1 MFLNPLDLISIDREQ
16 RIARIQE
23 WQKTID
29 FKWWEPIEYFSVW
42 NLVVFFLF
50 PVEIPFL
57 QQLKFLM
64 LLQTS
69 IVGLYMTYVYPKG
82 IDIHYLKIHC
92 SGKLL
97 SGIDF
102 MAHQLPFFYSLFFHP
117 FYEFRNLYLLIFLHF
132 PIFTYLFVK
141 DVRHLYQVRIHDMF
155 VSGTIYIFILSIIL
169 KTHQNKIFP

>member
-1 MFLNPLDLISIDREQ
+1 MFLNPIDLICIDREQ
-16 RIARIQE
+16 RLSQIQE
-23 WQKTID
+23 WKKTIH

-42 NLVVFFLF
+42 NLVAFFLF
-50 PVEIPFL
+50 PVEFPFL

-82 IDIHYLKIHC
+82 LDIHYLKIHC

-102 MAHQLPFFYSLFFHP
+102 IAHQLPFFYSLFFHP
-117 FYEFRNLYLLIFLHF
+117 FYQFHNLYLLFFLHF
-132 PIFTYLFVK
+132 PILFYLFLK
-141 DVRHLYQVRIHDMF
+141 DVIYLYQVRIHDMF
-155 VSGTIYIFILSIIL
+155 VSGCIYVFILSIIF
-169 KTHQNKIFP
+169 KTNQNKTLE

>member
-50 PVEIPFL
+50 PVEFSFL

-82 IDIHYLKIHC
+82 IDIHYLRINC

-117 FYEFRNLYLLIFLHF
+117 FYEFKNLYLLIFLHS
-132 PIFTYLFVK
+132 PIFLYLFLK
-141 DVRHLYQVRIHDMF
+141 DVKYLYQVRINDMF
-155 VSGTIYIFILSIIL
+155 VSGCIYVFLLSIIL
-169 KTHQNKIFP
+169 KTNENKVFP